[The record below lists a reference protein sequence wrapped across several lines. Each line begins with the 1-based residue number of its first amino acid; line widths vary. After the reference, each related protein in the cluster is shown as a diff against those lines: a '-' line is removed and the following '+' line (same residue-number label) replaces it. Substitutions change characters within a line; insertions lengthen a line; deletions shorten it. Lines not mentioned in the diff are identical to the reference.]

1 MDSNFTRKW
10 LLAHIH
16 KALIAHQFIATMLP
30 NTFLTAEQKAELQ
43 LFTESL
49 ERFCDAEIE
58 PHYRAWE
65 KAGRVPR
72 DLLRKMGENGYLC
85 ADVPDTYGGPGA
97 SVHFSFAVV
106 EVLSR
111 RGYGGFV
118 GGLQVHNDIIPPYLL
133 HCGTEAQRQYWLPRM
148 ASGEAIAAI
157 GMTEPGAGSD
167 LKAIRTTARKDGDHY
182 VINGSKIFIS
192 NGQNCDLLV
201 LAAKT
206 DPAAGAR
213 GVSLFLVDA
222 TTPGFT
228 RGQNLEKIG
237 QHAGD
242 TSELFFNDM
251 RVPIDALLGGVEGQ
265 GFVQMMRE
273 LPRERLI
280 IGVQAV
286 HGAKGALDV
295 TLKYVQERQAFGQPI
310 GQFQNTRFTLA
321 QCASDI
327 AAAEAFLNAS
337 VAAYQRGE
345 LTPEAVSALKLH
357 TTELFSRVAD
367 ACLQLFGGYG
377 YMAEYPISR
386 FWTDARV
393 LRIYGG
399 TSEIMKELVARSLLG
414 R

>member
-1 MDSNFTRKW
+1 
-10 LLAHIH
+10 
-16 KALIAHQFIATMLP
+16 MLP
-30 NTFLTAEQKAELQ
+30 NHFISADEQAELQ

-58 PHYRAWE
+58 PHYRTWE

-72 DLLRKMGENGYLC
+72 ELLRKMGENGYLC

-97 SVHFSFAVV
+97 SVPFSFAVV

-133 HCGTEAQRQYWLPRM
+133 HCGTEAQRAHWLPRM

-206 DPAAGAR
+206 DPAAGAK

-222 TTPGFT
+222 ATPGFT

-251 RVPIDALLGGVEGQ
+251 RVPADALLGGVEGQ

-286 HGAKGALDV
+286 YGAKGALDATV
-295 TLKYVQERQAFGQPI
+295 KYVQERQAFGQAI

-337 VAAYQRGE
+337 VAAYQQGQ

-399 TSEIMKELVARSLLG
+399 TSEIMKELVARGMLG

>member
-1 MDSNFTRKW
+1 
-10 LLAHIH
+10 
-16 KALIAHQFIATMLP
+16 MLT
-30 NTFLTAEQKAELQ
+30 NHFLTPEERAELQ
-43 LFTESL
+43 LFSDAL

-58 PHYRAWE
+58 PHYRDWE
-65 KAGRVPR
+65 KAGQVPR
-72 DLLRKMGENGYLC
+72 ALFTQMGAQGYLC
-85 ADVPDTYGGPGA
+85 ADVPDSHGGAGA
-97 SVHFSFAVV
+97 SVHFSFAVI

-111 RGYGGFV
+111 RGYGGLV

-133 HCGTEAQRQYWLPRM
+133 HCGTEAQRQHWLPRM
-148 ASGEAIAAI
+148 ARGEAIAAI

-167 LKAIRTTARKDGDHY
+167 LKALRTTARKDGDHY
-182 VINGSKIFIS
+182 AINGSKIFIS

-206 DPAAGAR
+206 DPAAGAK
-213 GVSLFLVDA
+213 GVSLFLVDTSA
-222 TTPGFT
+222 PGFA
-228 RGQNLEKIG
+228 RGKNLEKIG

-242 TSELFFNDM
+242 TSELFFNDL
-251 RVPIDALLGGVEGQ
+251 RVPLDALLGGVEGQ

-286 HGAKGALDV
+286 HGAKGALDA
-295 TLKYVQERQAFGQPI
+295 TLRYVQERQAFGQAI

-321 QCASDI
+321 QCATEI

-337 VAAYQRGE
+337 VDAYRRSD
-345 LTPEAVSALKLH
+345 LSPEAASALKLY
-357 TTELFSRVAD
+357 TSELMGRVAD
-367 ACLQLFGGYG
+367 QCLQLFGGYG
-377 YMAEYPISR
+377 YMAEYPIAR

>member
-1 MDSNFTRKW
+1 
-10 LLAHIH
+10 
-16 KALIAHQFIATMLP
+16 MLP
-30 NTFLTAEQKAELQ
+30 NPFLSADEQAELQ
-43 LFTESL
+43 IFTESL

-72 DLLRKMGENGYLC
+72 ELLRKMGENGYLC

-97 SVHFSFAVV
+97 SVPFSFAVV

-206 DPAAGAR
+206 DPALGAK

-222 TTPGFT
+222 STPGFT

-251 RVPIDALLGGVEGQ
+251 RVPLDALLGGVEGQ

-286 HGAKGALDV
+286 HGAKGALDA

-337 VAAYQRGE
+337 IAAYQQGQ

-399 TSEIMKELVARSLLG
+399 TSEIMKELVARSILG
-414 R
+414 RTP

>member
-1 MDSNFTRKW
+1 M
-10 LLAHIH
+10 
-16 KALIAHQFIATMLP
+16 
-30 NTFLTAEQKAELQ
+30 
-43 LFTESL
+43 
-49 ERFCDAEIE
+49 
-58 PHYRAWE
+58 
-65 KAGRVPR
+65 
-72 DLLRKMGENGYLC
+72 
-85 ADVPDTYGGPGA
+85 
-97 SVHFSFAVV
+97 
-106 EVLSR
+106 
-111 RGYGGFV
+111 
-118 GGLQVHNDIIPPYLL
+118 
-133 HCGTEAQRQYWLPRM
+133 
-148 ASGEAIAAI
+148 
-157 GMTEPGAGSD
+157 
-167 LKAIRTTARKDGDHY
+167 
-182 VINGSKIFIS
+182 
-192 NGQNCDLLV
+192 

-206 DPAAGAR
+206 DPAAGAK
-213 GVSLFLVDA
+213 GVSLFLVD
-222 TTPGFT
+222 TKSPGFT

-242 TSELFFNDM
+242 TSELFFNDL
-251 RVPIDALLGGVEGQ
+251 RVPADALLGGVEGQ

-286 HGAKGALDV
+286 YGAKGALDATV
-295 TLKYVQERQAFGQPI
+295 KYVQERQAFGQAI

-337 VAAYQRGE
+337 VAAYERGE

-357 TTELFSRVAD
+357 TTEVFGRVAD

>member
-1 MDSNFTRKW
+1 
-10 LLAHIH
+10 
-16 KALIAHQFIATMLP
+16 MLP
-30 NTFLTAEQKAELQ
+30 NTFLTADEKTELQ

-58 PHYRAWE
+58 PHYRDWE

-72 DLLRKMGENGYLC
+72 ELLRKMGENGYLC

-133 HCGTEAQRQYWLPRM
+133 HCGTEAQRAHWLPRM

-167 LKAIRTTARKDGDHY
+167 LKAIRTTARRVGDSDGDHY

-206 DPAAGAR
+206 DPALGAK

-222 TTPGFT
+222 ATPGFT

-251 RVPIDALLGGVEGQ
+251 RVPADALLGGVEGQ

-286 HGAKGALDV
+286 HGAKGALDA
-295 TLKYVQERQAFGQPI
+295 TLKYVQERQAFGQAI

-321 QCASDI
+321 QCATDI

-337 VAAYQRGE
+337 VAAYQQGQ

-399 TSEIMKELVARSLLG
+399 TSEIMKELVARSILG
-414 R
+414 RTP

>member
-1 MDSNFTRKW
+1 
-10 LLAHIH
+10 
-16 KALIAHQFIATMLP
+16 MLP
-30 NTFLTAEQKAELQ
+30 NTFLSAEEQSELE
-43 LFTESL
+43 LFSASL
-49 ERFCDAEIE
+49 ERFCDVEIE
-58 PHYRAWE
+58 PHYRDWE
-65 KAGRVPR
+65 KAGIVDRA
-72 DLLRKMGENGYLC
+72 LFRKLGENGYLC
-85 ADVPDTYGGPGA
+85 ADVPEGYGGPGA
-97 SVHFSFAVV
+97 SVHFAFAVV
-106 EVLSR
+106 QVLSR
-111 RGYGGFV
+111 RGYGGLV
-118 GGLQVHNDIIPPYLL
+118 GGLQVHTDIVPPYLL
-133 HCGTEAQRQYWLPRM
+133 HCGTEAQRRDWLARM

-167 LKAIRTTARKDGDHY
+167 LKALRTTARKDGDHY

-192 NGQNCDLLV
+192 NGQHCDLLV

-206 DPAAGAR
+206 DPALGAK
-213 GVSLFLVDA
+213 GVSLFLVD
-222 TTPGFT
+222 TRTPGFS

-251 RVPIDALLGGVEGQ
+251 RVPADALLGGVEGQ
-265 GFVQMMRE
+265 GFAQMMRE
-273 LPRERLI
+273 LPRERLVI
-280 IGVQAV
+280 AVQALY
-286 HGAKGALDV
+286 GAKGALDV
-295 TLKYVQERQAFGQPI
+295 TLKYVQERQAFGQSVA
-310 GQFQNTRFTLA
+310 QFQHTRFTLA
-321 QCASDI
+321 QCAADI
-327 AAAEAFLNAS
+327 AAAEAFVNAS
-337 VAAYQRGE
+337 IAAYQRGA

-357 TTELFSRVAD
+357 TTEMLGRVAD

>member
-1 MDSNFTRKW
+1 
-10 LLAHIH
+10 
-16 KALIAHQFIATMLP
+16 MLP
-30 NTFLTAEQKAELQ
+30 NPFLSTDEQAELQ

-58 PHYRAWE
+58 PHYRTWE

-72 DLLRKMGENGYLC
+72 DLLLKMGENGYLC
-85 ADVPDTYGGPGA
+85 ADVPDAYGGPGA
-97 SVHFSFAVV
+97 SVPFSFAVV

-206 DPAAGAR
+206 DPALGAK

-222 TTPGFT
+222 STPGFT

-251 RVPIDALLGGVEGQ
+251 RVPADALLGGVEGQ

-286 HGAKGALDV
+286 HGAKGALDA
-295 TLKYVQERQAFGQPI
+295 TLQYVQERQAFGQPI

-321 QCASDI
+321 QCASEI

-337 VAAYQRGE
+337 IAAYQQGQ

>member
-1 MDSNFTRKW
+1 MRIRYTERLAEDGIEPSVGSKGDSYHNA
-10 LLAHIH
+10 LAEPTNG
-16 KALIAHQFIATMLP
+16 LY
-30 NTFLTAEQKAELQ
+30 KAELIHRRAPWK
-43 LFTESL
+43 TREAAESL

-58 PHYRAWE
+58 PHYRTWE

-72 DLLRKMGENGYLC
+72 ELLRKMGENGYLC

-97 SVHFSFAVV
+97 SVPFSFAVV

-133 HCGTEAQRQYWLPRM
+133 HCGTEAQRRYWLPRM

-206 DPAAGAR
+206 DPALGAK

-222 TTPGFT
+222 STPGFT

-251 RVPIDALLGGVEGQ
+251 RVPADALLGGVEGQ

-286 HGAKGALDV
+286 HGAKGALDA
-295 TLKYVQERQAFGQPI
+295 TLKYVLERQAFGQPI
-310 GQFQNTRFTLA
+310 ASSRTRASRWRSA
-321 QCASDI
+321 QPTSLPPRPSSTPAWPPTSKAS
-327 AAAEAFLNAS
+327 
-337 VAAYQRGE
+337 
-345 LTPEAVSALKLH
+345 
-357 TTELFSRVAD
+357 SR
-367 ACLQLFGGYG
+367 
-377 YMAEYPISR
+377 PR
-386 FWTDARV
+386 R
-393 LRIYGG
+393 
-399 TSEIMKELVARSLLG
+399 
-414 R
+414 

>member
-1 MDSNFTRKW
+1 
-10 LLAHIH
+10 
-16 KALIAHQFIATMLP
+16 
-30 NTFLTAEQKAELQ
+30 
-43 LFTESL
+43 
-49 ERFCDAEIE
+49 
-58 PHYRAWE
+58 
-65 KAGRVPR
+65 
-72 DLLRKMGENGYLC
+72 
-85 ADVPDTYGGPGA
+85 
-97 SVHFSFAVV
+97 
-106 EVLSR
+106 
-111 RGYGGFV
+111 
-118 GGLQVHNDIIPPYLL
+118 
-133 HCGTEAQRQYWLPRM
+133 
-148 ASGEAIAAI
+148 
-157 GMTEPGAGSD
+157 MTEPGAGSD

-206 DPAAGAR
+206 DPAAGAK

-222 TTPGFT
+222 ATPGFT

-251 RVPIDALLGGVEGQ
+251 RVPADALLGGVEGQ

-286 HGAKGALDV
+286 AGAQGALDATV
-295 TLKYVQERQAFGQPI
+295 AYVQERQAFGQTI

-321 QCASDI
+321 RQATDI
-327 AAAEAFLNAS
+327 AASRAFLNACI
-337 VAAYQRGE
+337 AAYQHGE

-357 TTELFSRVAD
+357 TTELMGRVAD

-377 YMAEYPISR
+377 YMAEYPIAR

-399 TSEIMKELVARSLLG
+399 TSEIMLELVARSLLG

>member
-1 MDSNFTRKW
+1 
-10 LLAHIH
+10 
-16 KALIAHQFIATMLP
+16 MLK
-30 NTFLTAEQKAELQ
+30 NYFLSTEARAELA
-43 LFTESL
+43 LFTQSL

-58 PHYRAWE
+58 PHYRNWE
-65 KAGRVPR
+65 RAGQVPR
-72 DLLRKMGENGYLC
+72 ELFAQMGAQGYLC
-85 ADVPDTYGGPGA
+85 ADVPDTWGGAGA
-97 SVHFSFAVV
+97 SVHFSFAVI

-111 RGYGGFV
+111 RGYGGLV

-133 HCGTEAQRQYWLPRM
+133 HCGTEAQRRYYLPRM
-148 ASGEAIAAI
+148 TSGTAIAAI

-167 LKAIRTTARKDGDHY
+167 LKALRTSARRVSDEHGEGY
-182 VINGSKIFIS
+182 IINGSKIFIS

-206 DPAAGAR
+206 DPAAGAK

-222 TTPGFT
+222 STPGFT
-228 RGQNLEKIG
+228 RGRRLEKIG

-242 TSELFFNDM
+242 TSELFFDNM
-251 RVPIDALLGGVEGQ
+251 RVPLDALLGGVEGQ

-286 HGAKGALDV
+286 HGAKGALDLTV
-295 TLKYVQERQAFGQPI
+295 RYVQERQAFGQPLA
-310 GQFQNTRFTLA
+310 QFQNTRFTLA
-321 QCASDI
+321 QCATDI

-337 VAAYQRGE
+337 VAAYEHGQ
-345 LTPEAVSALKLH
+345 LSAEAASALKLH
-357 TTELFSRVAD
+357 TSELMGRVAD
-367 ACLQLFGGYG
+367 QCLQLFGGYG

-399 TSEIMKELVARSLLG
+399 TSEIMKELVARGLLG

>member
-1 MDSNFTRKW
+1 
-10 LLAHIH
+10 
-16 KALIAHQFIATMLP
+16 MLP
-30 NTFLTAEQKAELQ
+30 NTLLTAEQKAELQ
-43 LFTESL
+43 VFTESL
-49 ERFCDAEIE
+49 ERFCDSEIE
-58 PHYRAWE
+58 PHYRDWE
-65 KAGRVPR
+65 KAGLVHRE
-72 DLLRKMGENGYLC
+72 LFRKMGENGYLC
-85 ADVPDTYGGPGA
+85 ADVPEQYGGAGA

-133 HCGTEAQRQYWLPRM
+133 HCGTEAQRAHWLPRM

-167 LKAIRTTARKDGDHY
+167 LKAIRTTARRVSDSDGDHY

-206 DPAAGAR
+206 DPAAGAK

-222 TTPGFT
+222 ATPGVT

-251 RVPIDALLGGVEGQ
+251 RVPLDALLGGVEGQ

-286 HGAKGALDV
+286 HGAKGALDA
-295 TLKYVQERQAFGQPI
+295 TLKYVQERQAFGQAI

-337 VAAYQRGE
+337 VAAYQQGQ

>member
-1 MDSNFTRKW
+1 
-10 LLAHIH
+10 
-16 KALIAHQFIATMLP
+16 MLT
-30 NTFLTAEQKAELQ
+30 NHFLTPEERAELL
-43 LFTESL
+43 LFSDAL

-58 PHYRAWE
+58 PHYAAWE
-65 KAGRVPR
+65 KAGQVPR
-72 DLLRKMGENGYLC
+72 DLFTRMGAQGCLC
-85 ADVPDTYGGPGA
+85 ADVPEAYGGSGA

-111 RGYGGFV
+111 RGYGGLV

-133 HCGTEAQRQYWLPRM
+133 HCGTEAQRQHWLPRM
-148 ASGEAIAAI
+148 ARGEAIAAI

-167 LKAIRTTARKDGDHY
+167 LKALRTTARKDGDHY

-206 DPAAGAR
+206 DPAAGAK
-213 GVSLFLVDA
+213 GVSLFLVDT
-222 TTPGFT
+222 TTPGFE
-228 RGQNLEKIG
+228 RGKNLQKIG

-242 TSELFFNDM
+242 TSELFFNDL
-251 RVPIDALLGGVEGQ
+251 RVPLDALLGGVEGQ

-286 HGAKGALDV
+286 HGAQGALDA
-295 TLKYVQERQAFGQPI
+295 TLRYVQERQAFGQAI

-321 QCASDI
+321 QCATEI
-327 AAAEAFLNAS
+327 AAAQAFLNAS
-337 VAAYQRGE
+337 VDAYRRSD
-345 LTPEAVSALKLH
+345 LSPEAASALKLH
-357 TTELFSRVAD
+357 TSELMGRVAD
-367 ACLQLFGGYG
+367 QCLQLFGGYG
-377 YMAEYPISR
+377 YMAEYPIAR

>member
-1 MDSNFTRKW
+1 
-10 LLAHIH
+10 
-16 KALIAHQFIATMLP
+16 MLP
-30 NTFLTAEQKAELQ
+30 NPFLSADEQAELQ

-58 PHYRAWE
+58 PHYRTWE

-72 DLLRKMGENGYLC
+72 ELLRKMGENGYLC

-97 SVHFSFAVV
+97 SVPFSFAVV

-192 NGQNCDLLV
+192 NGQNCNLLV

-206 DPAAGAR
+206 DPAAGAK

-222 TTPGFT
+222 STPGFT

-242 TSELFFNDM
+242 TSELFFNDL
-251 RVPIDALLGGVEGQ
+251 RVPQDALLGGVEGQ

-286 HGAKGALDV
+286 HGAKGALDA
-295 TLKYVQERQAFGQPI
+295 TLKYVQERQAFGQAI

-321 QCASDI
+321 QCAADI

-337 VAAYQRGE
+337 VAAYQQGQ

-399 TSEIMKELVARSLLG
+399 TSEIMKELVARSILG
-414 R
+414 RTP

>member
-1 MDSNFTRKW
+1 
-10 LLAHIH
+10 
-16 KALIAHQFIATMLP
+16 MLT
-30 NTFLTAEQKAELQ
+30 NHFLTSDERAELA
-43 LFTESL
+43 LFSQSL
-49 ERFCDAEIE
+49 HRFCDAEIE
-58 PHYRAWE
+58 PHYRDWE
-65 KAGRVPR
+65 KAGLVPR
-72 DLLRKMGENGYLC
+72 ELFVKMGEQGFLC
-85 ADVPDTYGGPGA
+85 ADVPEAYGGVGA
-97 SVHFSFAVV
+97 SVNFSFAVI

-133 HCGTEAQRQYWLPRM
+133 HCGTEAQRQHWLPRM
-148 ASGEAIAAI
+148 VSGEAIAAI

-167 LKAIRTTARKDGDHY
+167 LKAIRTQARRDGDSY
-182 VINGSKIFIS
+182 IINGSKIFIS
-192 NGQNCDLLV
+192 NGQNCDLIV

-206 DPAAGAR
+206 DPSAGAK
-213 GVSLFLVDA
+213 GVSLFLVD
-222 TTPGFT
+222 TKTPGFS
-228 RGQNLEKIG
+228 RGKNLEKIG

-242 TSELFFNDM
+242 TSELFFEDM
-251 RVPIDALLGGVEGQ
+251 RVPADALLGGVEGQ

-280 IGVQAV
+280 IGVQGLHAA
-286 HGAKGALDV
+286 HGALDV
-295 TLKYVQERQAFGQPI
+295 TLKYVQERQAFGQEI

-321 QCASDI
+321 QAATEI
-327 AAAEAFLNAS
+327 AAAEAFLNAC
-337 VAAYQRGE
+337 VDAYQRNE

-357 TTELFSRVAD
+357 VSELFSKVSD

-399 TSEIMKELVARSLLG
+399 TSEIMKELVARALLG
-414 R
+414 RK

>member
-1 MDSNFTRKW
+1 
-10 LLAHIH
+10 
-16 KALIAHQFIATMLP
+16 MLT
-30 NTFLTAEQKAELQ
+30 NHFLNADERAELD
-43 LFTESL
+43 LFRQSL
-49 ERFCDAEIE
+49 DRFCDAEIE
-58 PHYRAWE
+58 PHYRDWE
-65 KAGRVPR
+65 RAGQVPR
-72 DLLRKMGENGYLC
+72 ALFAQLGAQGYLC
-85 ADVPDTYGGPGA
+85 ADVPDAYGGAGA
-97 SVHFSFAVV
+97 GAHFSFAVA

-111 RGYGGFV
+111 RGYGGLV
-118 GGLQVHNDIIPPYLL
+118 GGLQVHSDIVPPYLL
-133 HCGTEAQRQYWLPRM
+133 NSGTEAQRAHWLPRM
-148 ASGEAIAAI
+148 ARGEAIAAI

-167 LKAIRTTARKDGDHY
+167 LKALRTTARRVSDTLGDGYAID
-182 VINGSKIFIS
+182 GSKIFIS

-206 DPAAGAR
+206 DPAAGAK

-228 RGQNLEKIG
+228 RGKNLDKIG

-242 TSELFFNDM
+242 TSELFFHDM
-251 RVPIDALLGGVEGQ
+251 RVPADALLGGVEGQ

-286 HGAKGALDV
+286 HGAKGALAATV
-295 TLKYVQERQAFGQPI
+295 RYVQERQAFGQPLA
-310 GQFQNTRFTLA
+310 QFQNTRFTLA
-321 QCASDI
+321 QCATEI

-337 VAAYQRGE
+337 VHAYERGE
-345 LTPEAVSALKLH
+345 LTPEAASALKLH
-357 TTELFSRVAD
+357 TSELMGRVAD
-367 ACLQLFGGYG
+367 QCLQLFGGYG

-399 TSEIMKELVARSLLG
+399 TSEIMKELVARGLLG

>member
-1 MDSNFTRKW
+1 
-10 LLAHIH
+10 
-16 KALIAHQFIATMLP
+16 MLP
-30 NTFLTAEQKAELQ
+30 NHFISADEQAELQ

-58 PHYRAWE
+58 PHYRTWE

-85 ADVPDTYGGPGA
+85 ADVHDAYGGPGA
-97 SVHFSFAVV
+97 SVPFSFAVV

-133 HCGTEAQRQYWLPRM
+133 HCGTEAQRAHWLPRM

-167 LKAIRTTARKDGDHY
+167 LKAIRTTASKDGDHY

-206 DPAAGAR
+206 DPAAGAK

-222 TTPGFT
+222 ATPGFT
-228 RGQNLEKIG
+228 RGQNLEKVG

-251 RVPIDALLGGVEGQ
+251 RVPLDALLGGVEGQ

-286 HGAKGALDV
+286 HGAKGALDA
-295 TLKYVQERQAFGQPI
+295 TLKYVQERQAFGQAI

-321 QCASDI
+321 QCATDI

-337 VAAYQRGE
+337 VAAYQQGL
-345 LTPEAVSALKLH
+345 LTPEAASALKLH
-357 TTELFSRVAD
+357 TTELFGRVAD

>member
-1 MDSNFTRKW
+1 
-10 LLAHIH
+10 
-16 KALIAHQFIATMLP
+16 MLP
-30 NTFLTAEQKAELQ
+30 NPFLSADEQAELQ

-58 PHYRAWE
+58 PHYRTWE

-72 DLLRKMGENGYLC
+72 ELLRKMGENGYLC

-97 SVHFSFAVV
+97 SVPFSFAVV

-192 NGQNCDLLV
+192 NGQNCNLLV

-206 DPAAGAR
+206 DPAAGAK

-222 TTPGFT
+222 ATPGFT

-242 TSELFFNDM
+242 TSELFFNDL
-251 RVPIDALLGGVEGQ
+251 RVPQDALLGGVEGQ

-286 HGAKGALDV
+286 HGAKGALDA
-295 TLKYVQERQAFGQPI
+295 TLKYVQERQAFGQAI

-321 QCASDI
+321 QCAADI

-337 VAAYQRGE
+337 VAAYQQGQ

-399 TSEIMKELVARSLLG
+399 TSEIMKELVARSILG
-414 R
+414 RTP